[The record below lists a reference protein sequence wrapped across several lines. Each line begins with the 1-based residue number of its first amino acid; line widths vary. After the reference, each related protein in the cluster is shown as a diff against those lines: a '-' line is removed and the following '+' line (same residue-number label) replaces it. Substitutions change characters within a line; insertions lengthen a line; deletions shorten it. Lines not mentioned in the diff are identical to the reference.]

1 MYYLNFSFLLS
12 LYEVIPLEIIIMTFD
27 LVLFNSYFKDEKIII
42 LMFVS
47 LFYIIF
53 YSTIKIICFSI
64 QEITP
69 FLLIASKIKNY

>member
-42 LMFVS
+42 LMFMS